1 MTLIYFAEQL
11 RLPISSGKN
20 LEVKCKGYR
29 QGPGSVTFWYVSGSS
44 DTDPDA
50 DPAPALCVSDLQ
62 DVNKNYFSP
71 SFYAN
76 SFFKVHLHHTS

>member
-1 MTLIYFAEQL
+1 MTFLIYFSEQ
-11 RLPISSGKN
+11 LPISSDKN

-29 QGPGSVTFWYVSGSS
+29 QGPGSLTFWYVSESS

-50 DPAPALCVSDLQ
+50 DPAPVTFKMLT
-62 DVNKNYFSP
+62 KNYFSP